1 MNKDA
6 IMTLAQAVFETAAAA
21 VSALMDRI
29 EDSFLPGLS
38 EC

>member
-1 MNKDA
+1 MIKDA
-6 IMTLAQAVFETAAAA
+6 IMILAQAVSETAAAA